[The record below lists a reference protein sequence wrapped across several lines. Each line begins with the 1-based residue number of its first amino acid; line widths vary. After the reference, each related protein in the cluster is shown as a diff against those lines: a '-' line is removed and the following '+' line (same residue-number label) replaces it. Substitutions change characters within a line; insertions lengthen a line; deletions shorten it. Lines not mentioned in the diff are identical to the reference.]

1 MNMQN
6 LNLVIED
13 LAIDLQEKNL
23 THELKDLKERIG
35 LVWSSSDPWEWHL
48 TQIEKN
54 FADVLWSLSVKQ
66 LNSRFQKTD
75 LPTTILD

>member
-13 LAIDLQEKNL
+13 LATDLQEKNI

-35 LVWSSSDPWEWHL
+35 LVWSSSDPWEW
-48 TQIEKN
+48 
-54 FADVLWSLSVKQ
+54 
-66 LNSRFQKTD
+66 
-75 LPTTILD
+75 

>member
-13 LAIDLQEKNL
+13 LATDLQEKNL

-48 TQIEKN
+48 NQIEKN

-66 LNSRFQKTD
+66 LNSRFQKID
-75 LPTTILD
+75 LPTTNQD

>member
-13 LAIDLQEKNL
+13 LATDLQEKNI

-35 LVWSSSDPWEWHL
+35 IVWSSSDPWEWHL
-48 TQIEKN
+48 NQIEKN

-66 LNSRFQKTD
+66 LNSRFQKID
-75 LPTTILD
+75 LPTTNQD